1 MASATTSRPTL
12 RPVTAWLFENPWPL
26 ATILGIGAAI
36 ALWRALTGGGR
47 RDLAAAGMAVALGA
61 AVVLSSFLVT
71 TPAEHGRSVVERLV
85 DRAVA
90 TDVEGA
96 LACFTES
103 AVLNYGARENPSEPI
118 AEIGRALGSLRTRN
132 RIDSNRITRLDG
144 VTIDATTAEV
154 EFSCSTGIRGSE
166 SAIPTSWI
174 ARVRKTPDGWRVDR
188 LTFERMFGK
197 PPMPRGW
204 W

>member
-1 MASATTSRPTL
+1 MTS
-12 RPVTAWLFENPWPL
+12 WLFENPWPL
-26 ATILGIGAAI
+26 ATILGVGAAI

-47 RDLAAAGMAVALGA
+47 RDLAASGIAVLLGA
-61 AVVLSSFLVT
+61 GVVLAARLVT
-71 TPAEHGRSVVERLV
+71 TPAEHSRKVVERLI

-96 LACFTES
+96 LECFTES
-103 AVLNYGARENPSEPI
+103 AVLNYGARENASEPI
-118 AEIGRALGSLRTRN
+118 AEIARALGSLRGRN
-132 RIDSNRITRLDG
+132 RIDSNRVTRLEAT
-144 VTIDATTAEV
+144 TIDASTGEV

-174 ARVRKTPDGWRVDR
+174 ARVRETPEGWRIDR
-188 LTFERMFGK
+188 LTFERLFGK
-197 PPMPRGW
+197 PPTPRGW